1 MSAGLLVL
9 VAGPSGAG
17 KDTLIAA
24 AREALA
30 GDARYVFARRIVTR
44 AKNSF
49 ENHDT
54 LSAEQFAAGIAA
66 GRFALHWQAHGLSY
80 GLARTIDEQIA
91 EGKVVVC
98 NVSRAAIPAAR
109 ERYARVAVIHVD
121 AHPDVRA
128 ARIAARGRDAAAG
141 SRIDPARNEL
151 AFACDVT
158 IDNSGPLATSAAEF
172 THALVALADHAAGAR
187 PGPG

>member
-1 MSAGLLVL
+1 MSGGLLVL

-44 AKNSF
+44 AMNAF

-54 LSAEQFAAGIAA
+54 LSAEQFAAGIEA

-80 GLARTIDEQIA
+80 GLDRTIEEQIA
-91 EGKVVVC
+91 AGKVVVC
-98 NVSRAAIPAAR
+98 NVSRSVIPAAR
-109 ERYARVAVIHVD
+109 QRYAKVAVIHVD
-121 AHPDVRA
+121 AHPAVRA
-128 ARIAARGRDAAAG
+128 ARISARGRDVAQG

-151 AFACDVT
+151 AVDCDVT
-158 IDNSGPLATSAAEF
+158 IDNSGSLQTSTAAF
-172 THALVALADHAAGAR
+172 TQALVALAQRG
-187 PGPG
+187 